1 MPTIWKSIAIV
12 AMNLKTY
19 AVPRHWLQLRQN
31 GFALVVTLSLMIL
44 LTIIAV
50 GLLTLSSVSLRSS
63 SSGLDIARARA
74 NARMALTLALG
85 ELQKQTGADTRVTA
99 NAGIVDPTETN
110 PPPILGVWKS
120 WEGTDHETSGPS
132 AGRPISPGSDYK
144 AVKKARFLSWLV
156 SGSPTSLTDSS
167 AAPNVAPG
175 TGKVP
180 LVGAGSVGKGADRIK
195 LQAHLAPSLIGTGNT
210 RGSYA
215 WWIGGENQ
223 KARLPKPYKP
233 ANDTIAGWSVLSK
246 SHSVADPK
254 VFRMDALLAD
264 AKPADKAISLLQS
277 DLITP
282 KQGDLNV
289 SAEFFH
295 DLSATSVGLL
305 TNSATGGW
313 RKDFSVLTE
322 NWNKLS
328 KSNQP
333 FFRVAPGQDLL
344 ANIPTTSSHRPD
356 KSLFYPW
363 SGYRDAG
370 IPIYEHGA
378 VSSWENLKDWATLY
392 KSMSSSGTKIT
403 SRSYRIDSN
412 SAGDNFN
419 FLHKVRIIP
428 VIARVQWV
436 FSHWA
441 AKAASPPAAANTY
454 EPRLLVTPVITLWNP
469 YNVTLTSSPLDFRIL
484 GSLPNAFRFNVNG
497 IQNQKY
503 NSISA
508 STNNSPNLGGGD
520 LGFSIASSYTFKPG
534 ETMVFSPTDTPVPAS
549 SKLTLQPGF
558 RKRGGHYFAL
568 KKDDGSTFAVP
579 STALVKADAKFDSS
593 YNDLG
598 AIGVGI
604 YLDMMVGIGGP
615 RHLVYRMVY
624 DPKIAEQV
632 YRPLTDL
639 AQADPAKSSADP
651 QPFLTTIF
659 GARTASRTH
668 LAAKG
673 FVQTSPLVNY
683 TVMGSKDTVEY
694 NMRWDYP
701 GTDHPVNS
709 PFDYSFD
716 KLSGA
721 GGDSYPNTDSANH
734 GFIVT
739 GFQSADGL
747 SRCVIAELPTKPV
760 QSLAELQNWDLRY
773 ENPIPPYAFN
783 IIGNSDASPLLP
795 ANAVFNSANASLG
808 AKDLQNDDF
817 YCANHVLFDDW
828 FASSIAP
835 KSSNLGSPG
844 SSESL
849 KKAFTDFVS
858 CTDPLPNRAYQP
870 ILSDASAAQ
879 TSSGADK
886 LFNDY
891 ADKADSWKTI
901 ASRLEVEGMFNV
913 NSTSVKAW
921 RALLGHAR
929 NQKIPYVT
937 PSGNKLSGEEDYAFS
952 RFAVAGD
959 TEAKSIG
966 TSGGF
971 SASAEFAGYRKLDE
985 PTLDRFAEEI
995 VKQVRAR
1002 GPFLSLAEFVNRQLS
1017 SGDLALAGTIQAAL
1031 NALAK
1036 DSSVNPYAVLESGS
1050 KPSVANP
1057 LPAGSAQYQFPEAA
1071 IGYNAYGLPGWTRQ
1085 ADVLRPIAPILS
1097 ARDDT
1102 FTIRAYGD
1110 ARDAAG
1116 KITARATCEATVR
1129 RTRDYVDPSDGPEI
1143 TSLPKAAVNITFG
1156 RRYQIIS
1163 FRWLT
1168 DAEI

>member
-1 MPTIWKSIAIV
+1 MKRISETP
-12 AMNLKTY
+12 
-19 AVPRHWLQLRQN
+19 PRLSER
-31 GFALVVTLSLMIL
+31 GFALIVTLSLMIL
-44 LTIIAV
+44 LTVIAV
-50 GLLTLSSVSLRSS
+50 GLLSLASISLRSS
-63 SSGLDIARARA
+63 SSVMEMGRARA
-74 NARMALTLALG
+74 NARMALMLALG
-85 ELQKQTGADTRVTA
+85 ELQKQTGTDTRVTA
-99 NAGIVDPTETN
+99 NAGIVDPNDTN
-110 PPPILGVWKS
+110 PPPVLGVWKS
-120 WEGTDHETSGPS
+120 WEGTDHETTGPS
-132 AGRPISPGSDYK
+132 AGRPISPGGDYK

-156 SGSPTSLTDSS
+156 SGNPTSLTDSS
-167 AAPNVAPG
+167 AAPNVAQG

-180 LVGAGSVGKGADRIK
+180 LVGAGSVGTGAAREK
-195 LQAHLAPSLIGTGNT
+195 LQVHLAPSLVTTGSA
-210 RGSYA
+210 RGGLA

-233 ANDTIAGWSVLSK
+233 NNDTFAGWSVHSK
-246 SHSVADPK
+246 SHSIADPK
-254 VFRMDALLAD
+254 VFRMESLLAD
-264 AKPADKAISLLQS
+264 AKPADKAISLRQS
-277 DLITP
+277 DLIADSGTT
-282 KQGDLNV
+282 DA
-289 SAEFFH
+289 SIEFFH

-305 TNSATGGW
+305 TNTATGGW
-313 RKDFSVLTE
+313 RKDFSLVTE
-322 NWNKLS
+322 NWSKLS

-333 FFRVAPGQDLL
+333 FFRVAPGKDLL
-344 ANIPTTSSHRPD
+344 ANIPTTSGHRPD
-356 KSLFYPW
+356 KSLLYPW

-378 VSSWENLKDWATLY
+378 VSSWENLKNWATLY
-392 KSMSSSGTKIT
+392 KTMSSSGTRIT
-403 SRSYRIDSN
+403 SSSYRIDTN
-412 SAGDNFN
+412 SAADNYN

-441 AKAASPPAAANTY
+441 AKATSPPAPANTY
-454 EPRLLVTPVITLWNP
+454 EPRLLATPVVTMWNP
-469 YNVTLTSSPLDFRIL
+469 YNVAITSKPLVFKIYQP
-484 GSLPNAFRFNVNG
+484 LPNAFRFNVG
-497 IQNQKY
+497 GVQNQKW
-503 NSISA
+503 NSLMPA
-508 STNNSPNLGGGD
+508 KNTDPPYLALGGGGPVIYQID
-520 LGFSIASSYTFKPG
+520 GTYTFKPG
-534 ETMVFSPTDTPVPAS
+534 ETLIFSPAAIPVAAS
-549 SKLTLQPGF
+549 DAAKLQPGF
-558 RKRGGHYFAL
+558 RKQGGHYYPL
-568 KKDDGSTFAVP
+568 LKDDGNKLALPAATNV
-579 STALVKADAKFDSS
+579 TAEARFDTIQD
-593 YNDLG
+593 NGTNLG
-598 AIGVGI
+598 SALGVGV
-604 YLDMMVGIGGP
+604 YLDMEIDGV
-615 RHLVYRMVY
+615 RHLVYRMIYKPNVAAAVY
-624 DPKIAEQV
+624 PAIGG
-632 YRPLTDL
+632 LT
-639 AQADPAKSSADP
+639 PATLEKSSADP

-683 TVMGSKDTVEY
+683 TVMGFKDTVEY
-694 NMRWDYP
+694 NLQWDYP

-716 KLSGA
+716 KLAGA
-721 GGDSYPNTDSANH
+721 GGDSYPNSNSANQ

-795 ANAVFNSANASLG
+795 ANAVFNSSNSSLG
-808 AKDLQNDDF
+808 PKDLQNDDF
-817 YCANHVLFDDW
+817 YSANHVLFDDW

-835 KSSNLGSPG
+835 KSANLGNPA

-858 CTDPLPNRAYQP
+858 GIDPLPNRAYQP
-870 ILSDASAAQ
+870 ILADAAVAQ
-879 TSSGADK
+879 TTSGADK

-891 ADKADSWKTI
+891 ANKADSWKTI

-929 NQKIPYVT
+929 NQKIPYIDS
-937 PSGNKLSGEEDYAFS
+937 SGSKLSGEQDYAFS

-1002 GPFLSLAEFVNRQLS
+1002 GPFLSLAEFVNRQLTS
-1017 SGDLALAGTIQAAL
+1017 ASDPEKRALAGTIQAAL

-1071 IGYNAYGLPGWTRQ
+1071 VGYNAYGLPGWTRQ

-1110 ARDAAG
+1110 ARDASG
-1116 KITARATCEATVR
+1116 KIITARAVCEATVR
-1129 RTRDYVDPSDGPEI
+1129 RTRDFVDPADVPEI
-1143 TSLPKAAVNITFG
+1143 TALPKAAANLIFG

-1163 FRWLT
+1163 FRWLN